1 MPIDLI
7 ALARE
12 CSVVPERSTDPR
24 AVRDLLDRDGAAV
37 LTGAGTDINTATT
50 VAATVLAD
58 RLVASARPI
67 EVTDGGGMDR
77 RHSADAARRM
87 LPLHTDGFGYGA
99 QAPDVFFLVCA
110 TPSAGDGLSFLV
122 DQQRLLE
129 VLANDP
135 DGRELAEFARTHPVD
150 QSEPGA
156 RPAIGPLALPLPSG
170 ASAVRRSA
178 DVRPT
183 HDDPDPARTDRML
196 TLWQGILDGVG
207 ALAPR
212 FALDAGSAIAIDNAR
227 LAHGRDAYTSPGRS
241 LWRCWAW
248 TERAGGVPAGELW
261 SDTRM
266 LFALGP
272 GSLSAVGRS
281 SPATCVTS
289 PTGGTPSWN

>member
-7 ALARE
+7 ALARD
-12 CSVVPERSTDPR
+12 CAVVPERSSDPR
-24 AVRDLLDRDGAAV
+24 TVRDLLERDGAAV
-37 LTGAGTDINTATT
+37 LTGVGTDVDTATG

-58 RLVASARPI
+58 RLVASGRPI

-77 RHSADAARRM
+77 RHSEDAAHRM

-99 QAPDVFFLVCA
+99 LAPDVFFLVCA
-110 TPSAGDGLSFLV
+110 TPSVGDGLSFLV
-122 DQQRLLE
+122 DQQRLIE
-129 VLANDP
+129 VLAENP
-135 DGRELAEFARTHPVD
+135 EGIEMAQFARTHPVD
-150 QSEPGA
+150 QTEPGA
-156 RPAIGPLALPLPSG
+156 HPAIGPLALPLPSG
-170 ASAVRRSA
+170 VSAVRRSA

-183 HDDPDPARTDRML
+183 DDDPDPARTDRML

-212 FALDAGSAIAIDNAR
+212 FALDAGEAIAIDNGR

-248 TERAGGVPAGELW
+248 TDRAGGVPAGELW

-266 LFALGP
+266 LFAAG
-272 GSLSAVGRS
+272 
-281 SPATCVTS
+281 
-289 PTGGTPSWN
+289 